1 MDPNEITFSVQRDA
15 LVPEEMSSLE
25 LVARNLIADVI
36 QRLALKGYS
45 QFDYEAPAPWV
56 EVTRLTYQLDG
67 EDVVQVVRP
76 YTPKELAIQ
85 YHRQL
90 NRRRWEEDPSLLGRS

>member
-1 MDPNEITFSVQRDA
+1 MSLSLALAIDPN
-15 LVPEEMSSLE
+15 
-25 LVARNLIADVI
+25 
-36 QRLALKGYS
+36 
-45 QFDYEAPAPWV
+45 
-56 EVTRLTYQLDG
+56 QLDG